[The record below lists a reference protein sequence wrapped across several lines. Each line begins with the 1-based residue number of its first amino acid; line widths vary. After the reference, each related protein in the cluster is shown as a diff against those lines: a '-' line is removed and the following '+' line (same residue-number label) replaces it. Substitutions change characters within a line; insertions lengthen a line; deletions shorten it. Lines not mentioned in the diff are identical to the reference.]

1 MNTLHKALAFGFMT
15 FNIIFKKVQFILPS
29 LKQQEDLIQMV
40 LAKETNNN
48 NKHNS

>member
-1 MNTLHKALAFGFMT
+1 MT
-15 FNIIFKKVQFILPS
+15 IIIIYKKVHFILPS
-29 LKQQEDLIQMV
+29 LKQQEDMIQMV